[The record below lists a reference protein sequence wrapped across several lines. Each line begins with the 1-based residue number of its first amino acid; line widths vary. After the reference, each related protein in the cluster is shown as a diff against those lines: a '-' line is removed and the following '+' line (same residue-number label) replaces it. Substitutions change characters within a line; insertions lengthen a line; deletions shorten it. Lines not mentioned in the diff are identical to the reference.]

1 VRRQRATRR
10 LADDIAPC
18 LDALAR
24 STAGGRS
31 LGQALAEVAI
41 RSGPFAQRLCI
52 VSNQHALGVPLPDAL
67 ARLRHAEAGPE
78 ERLAWDTLDV
88 LARFGGAVPATLDRA
103 AIAVRERR
111 ALAAERRAGA
121 AQARLSAAVLS
132 LLPLVVS
139 VWTIATDRRIAHF
152 VLHQPAGWIC
162 TSAAALLNGIGWL
175 VMSRMIRGTT

>member
-1 VRRQRATRR
+1 MKKQRAARR

-31 LGQALAEVAI
+31 FAQALTEVAA
-41 RSGPFAQRLCI
+41 RSGPFAQRLRI
-52 VSNQHALGVPLPDAL
+52 VSNQHALGVPLPVAL
-67 ARLRHAEAGPE
+67 AHLRHREEIPE
-78 ERLAWDTLDV
+78 ERLASDTLDV

-111 ALAAERRAGA
+111 ALAAERRASA

-139 VWTIATDRRIAHF
+139 VWTVSSDPRVADF
-152 VLHQPAGWIC
+152 VLRQPTGWIC
-162 TSAAALLNGIGWL
+162 ASAAALLNGIGWFT
-175 VMSRMIRGTT
+175 MRRMIRGAE